1 MFEKV
6 RLAGDGVTTAGTTV
20 EPPDPEYPRYTALL
34 TPFTVSTTAPSVPGK
49 AEGENV
55 TPNVVVWPGA
65 RVSGRFKLTT
75 PKPAPITVT
84 WEIVTLLTSA
94 FVSVSFSVTVLPIA
108 TVPKE

>member
-49 AEGENV
+49 AEG
-55 TPNVVVWPGA
+55 A

-75 PKPAPITVT
+75 PKPAPITVI

-94 FVSVSFSVTVLPIA
+94 FVSISFSVTVLPIA